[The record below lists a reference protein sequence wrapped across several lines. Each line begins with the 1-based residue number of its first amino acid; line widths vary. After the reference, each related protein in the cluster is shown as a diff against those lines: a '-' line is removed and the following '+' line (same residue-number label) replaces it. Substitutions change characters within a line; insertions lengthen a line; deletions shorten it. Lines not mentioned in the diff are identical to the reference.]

1 MFVRRTSEKRN
12 NRTEGKSLYSSNSVL
27 ARCTAENS
35 VGKEARAMFY
45 NELDYLDDEEDET
58 ICSSKIPT
66 EDELEDNL
74 NKVIDEKL
82 LHSFYLLGKY
92 DVKIE
97 RAYREG
103 FRSGLALTISVTA
116 LLLSLVALIWK
127 LQTILTLLPK

>member
-1 MFVRRTSEKRN
+1 
-12 NRTEGKSLYSSNSVL
+12 
-27 ARCTAENS
+27 
-35 VGKEARAMFY
+35 MFY
-45 NELDYLDDEEDET
+45 NELDYLDDEEVET
-58 ICSSKIPT
+58 ICSSEIPT
-66 EDELEDNL
+66 DDELEDKL
-74 NKVIDEKL
+74 NKVVDEKL

>member
-1 MFVRRTSEKRN
+1 
-12 NRTEGKSLYSSNSVL
+12 
-27 ARCTAENS
+27 
-35 VGKEARAMFY
+35 MFY
-45 NELDYLDDEEDET
+45 NELDYLDDEEVEI

-66 EDELEDNL
+66 EGELEDNL

-82 LHSFYLLGKY
+82 LHSFYLPCKY

>member
-1 MFVRRTSEKRN
+1 
-12 NRTEGKSLYSSNSVL
+12 
-27 ARCTAENS
+27 
-35 VGKEARAMFY
+35 MFY
-45 NELDYLDDEEDET
+45 NELDYLDDEEVET

-66 EDELEDNL
+66 DDELEDNL

-82 LHSFYLLGKY
+82 LHSFHLLGKY

-116 LLLSLVALIWK
+116 LLLSLVAVIWK